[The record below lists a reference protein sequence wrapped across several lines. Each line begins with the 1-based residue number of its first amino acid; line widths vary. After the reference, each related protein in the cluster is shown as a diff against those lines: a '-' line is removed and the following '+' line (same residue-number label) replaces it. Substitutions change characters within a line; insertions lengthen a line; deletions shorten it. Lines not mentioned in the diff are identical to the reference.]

1 MREVTLRIRHHGE
14 PESDVSANH
23 PDVTLRSVSSMTGSG
38 AERKR
43 IIEVTGP
50 AGSIADFLEE
60 FRGTGPVDE
69 AEPLSP
75 LDASRVFVAVVY
87 DSYRWDS
94 ISERLTDMGIH
105 HRMGTTITAG
115 WERWTLYLDED
126 ESLTDVID
134 SLEGAGNDTELV
146 RDVSLSKVE
155 GREQLDF
162 SRVLYEG
169 LTPRQREVLATAID
183 LGYYR
188 LKRDAGVEEISE
200 AVGIASTTAWE
211 HLARAEGKV
220 MTEIG
225 NHLSSGRNDGPSDDG
240 R

>member
-1 MREVTLRIRHHGE
+1 MREVTLRIRHRGE
-14 PESDVSANH
+14 PESDVSASH

-43 IIEVTGP
+43 IIEITGP
-50 AGSIADFLEE
+50 AASIEAFLTE
-60 FRGTGPVDE
+60 FRDAGPVRE

-87 DSYRWDS
+87 DGYRWDS
-94 ISERLTDMGIH
+94 ISQRLTDMGIH

-115 WERWTLYLDED
+115 WERWTLYLEEE
-126 ESLTDVID
+126 ESLSGIVD
-134 SLEGAGNDTELV
+134 SLERAGNDTELV
-146 RDVSLSKVE
+146 RDVSLAEVE

-162 SRVLYEG
+162 SRVLHEG
-169 LTPRQREVLATAID
+169 LTPRQREVLRTAID

-188 LKRDAGVEEISE
+188 LKKDAGIEEVGE

-211 HLARAEGKV
+211 HLARAEQKV
-220 MTEIG
+220 MEEIG
-225 NHLSSGRNDGPSDDG
+225 VHLSGRD
-240 R
+240 RRA

>member
-23 PDVTLRSVSSMTGSG
+23 PDVTLRSASSMTGSG

-43 IIEVTGP
+43 IVEITGP
-50 AGSIADFLEE
+50 GDSIAAFLAE
-60 FRGTGPVDE
+60 FQRADPVHE

-75 LDASRVFVAVVY
+75 LDASRVFAAVVY

-94 ISERLTDMGIH
+94 ISQRLTDMGIH

-115 WERWTLYLDED
+115 WERWTLYLDGD
-126 ESLTDVID
+126 ESLADVID
-134 SLEGAGNDTELV
+134 SIEGAGNDTELV
-146 RDVSLSKVE
+146 RDVSLPQVE
-155 GREQLDF
+155 RGEQPEF
-162 SRVLYEG
+162 ARVLYEE

-188 LKRDAGVEEISE
+188 LKRDAGIEEIGE
-200 AVGIASTTAWE
+200 AVGVASTTAWE

-220 MTEIG
+220 MAEIG
-225 NHLSSGRNDGPSDDG
+225 SHLAGGEER
-240 R
+240 